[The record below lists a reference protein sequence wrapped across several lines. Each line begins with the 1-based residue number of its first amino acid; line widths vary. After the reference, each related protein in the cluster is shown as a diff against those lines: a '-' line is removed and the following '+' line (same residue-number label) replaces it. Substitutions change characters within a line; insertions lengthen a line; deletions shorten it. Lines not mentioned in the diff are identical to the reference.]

1 MRGALA
7 SVEVRTSRCFAV
19 LLVLLAPLV
28 VLVVLK
34 QLLDVLVV
42 LLVVFTCLFVLLVV
56 VLVVLRFA
64 LVRQKTKGDL
74 TDSCTTEVQL
84 YYRRDK
90 GQKTKG
96 HRQLTISCTTEVL
109 QGRQKIKDKRP
120 PAADQQLYY
129 RSTTRER
136 KDKRPRAYSGRNPA
150 TRRDDL
156 DAGAWF
162 NQPFTHQ
169 GKFPGR
175 GECTT

>member
-1 MRGALA
+1 MGGVLA

-34 QLLDVLVV
+34 QLLDVLVF
-42 LLVVFTCLFVLLVV
+42 LLVVFVCLFVLLVV
-56 VLVVLRFA
+56 VLVVLRSA

-96 HRQLTISCTTEVL
+96 HRQLTSSCTTEVL
-109 QGRQKIKDKRP
+109 HERKKTKGRGP
-120 PAADQQLYY
+120 PAGGIRQPDETTWTLEHGSTN
-129 RSTTRER
+129 RSRTRENSPVGAR
-136 KDKRPRAYSGRNPA
+136 VQHDH
-150 TRRDDL
+150 TR
-156 DAGAWF
+156 
-162 NQPFTHQ
+162 Q
-169 GKFPGR
+169 GFIFR
-175 GECTT
+175 SFSFCCC